1 MRSLFIW
8 TMAFLLMTGGMFCT
22 KPFELEGEEA
32 DKSILVVEGNIIA
45 GSGAN
50 NVFRLTRMGSVGL
63 ADTSR
68 ELGAQVDIVSSDGL
82 RWSVRETEPGIY
94 SEFTSIPADKSLS
107 LRIRTSGGDAYETP
121 FQKSIVSPAIDSV
134 TWEEE
139 NQDRVRIFVHTS
151 DPTNTVKF
159 YKWTFVETWESRSRF
174 EAFLGFDGSSLFPLG
189 PGEMYYQCW
198 KTVVQEPIVVANTN
212 NLAQNVVSRKEIT
225 SFTKPDERMYTRYS
239 ILVRQTGITPEAY
252 NFWEIL
258 RKNTELT
265 GSLFDPQPSRMPT
278 NIRCTNDPAKQA
290 IGFITA
296 STETTSRIFIRNS
309 ELKLWPNA
317 DPNQLCTEVIFP
329 SRFQAE
335 EFLRNNRSFLPAVIQ
350 TTGGLSVAPRNCVD
364 CRLLGGTTQK
374 PIFW

>member
-1 MRSLFIW
+1 
-8 TMAFLLMTGGMFCT
+8 MAFLLVTGGLFCT
-22 KPFELEGEEA
+22 KPFELEGGEA
-32 DKSILVVEGNIIA
+32 DKTILVVEGNIIA
-45 GSGAN
+45 GDGASN
-50 NVFRLTRMGSVGL
+50 SFRLTRMGSVGT

-68 ELGAQVDIVSSDGL
+68 VTGAQVDIVSSDGS
-82 RWSVRETEPGIY
+82 RWAMRESEPGIY

-107 LRIRTSGGDAYETP
+107 LRIRTSVGDTYETP

-139 NQDRVRIFVHTS
+139 NQDRVRIFVHAS
-151 DPTNTVKF
+151 DPTNTLKF
-159 YKWTFVETWESRSRF
+159 YKWTFEETWESRSRF
-174 EAFLGFDGSSLFPLG
+174 EAFLGFDGSSLFTLG

-198 KTVVQEPIVVANTN
+198 KTLVQEPILVANTN

-225 SFTKPDERMYTRYS
+225 SFSKPDERMYTRYS
-239 ILVRQTGITPEAY
+239 ILVKQTGITPEAY

-278 NIRCTNDPAKQA
+278 NIRCTNDPDKLA

-296 STETTSRIFIRNS
+296 STETTKRLFIRNS
-309 ELKLWPNA
+309 ELTLWPRT
-317 DPNQLCTEVIFP
+317 DPDQSCPEVIY
-329 SRFQAE
+329 STRSQAE
-335 EFLRNNRSFLPAVIQ
+335 DFLRNNPSFLPAVIQ
-350 TTGGLSVAPRNCVD
+350 TTGGLSVAPRICVD